1 MDLLRISQKELTN
14 IENMLRNLQKNVRQ
28 APPRIFQEM
37 KHPYP
42 MSDSGG
48 LPTPLTGIETPRV
61 DVEERGAQRHKP
73 VYGMGLP
80 FSNLLKMPSS
90 PPKKSS
96 EPQPSNSPL
105 DPVSVPPSIPKESSS
120 SEHSSSDSS
129 AEESDDENVNLVAF
143 IDYTRLKISNLE
155 RDAMHSLIMI
165 IFDAIQIFGIL

>member
-1 MDLLRISQKELTN
+1 
-14 IENMLRNLQKNVRQ
+14 
-28 APPRIFQEM
+28 M

-129 AEESDDENVNLVAF
+129 AEESDDENVKNDTENAVFGLGSMLQPIKTSPSLPASERSVKPTPSPRYPTQVKQHLVITDCRLNLF
-143 IDYTRLKISNLE
+143 
-155 RDAMHSLIMI
+155 
-165 IFDAIQIFGIL
+165 